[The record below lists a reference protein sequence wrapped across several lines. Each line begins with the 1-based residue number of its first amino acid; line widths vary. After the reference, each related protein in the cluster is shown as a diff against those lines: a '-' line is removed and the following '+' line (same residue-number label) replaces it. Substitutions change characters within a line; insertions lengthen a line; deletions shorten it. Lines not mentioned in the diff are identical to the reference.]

1 MKYSLD
7 KYKYFIAKTEDGTP
21 YQVVAVSTYAG
32 KIVRGVSKLTPGDEF
47 DEVKGKKLAAA
58 RCNEKIARKR
68 LARATAKIKE
78 AEKAYQKEIAWYN
91 RMVDY
96 YNDSFEAVEEA
107 VKMVKELEENM

>member
-1 MKYSLD
+1 MKYSLE
-7 KYKYFIAKTEDGTP
+7 KYRFFNRSNREVI
-21 YQVVAVSTYAG
+21 AVSTYAG
-32 KIVRGVSKLTPGDEF
+32 KPVRGVAKLTPGDNF
-47 DEVKGKKLAAA
+47 DEEAGKKLAAA

-107 VKMVKELEENM
+107 VKMVKELEAKM

>member
-7 KYKYFIAKTEDGTP
+7 KYKFFNHSNREVI
-21 YQVVAVSTYAG
+21 AVSTYAG
-32 KIVRGVSKLTPGDEF
+32 KSVRGVAKLTPGDNF
-47 DEVKGKKLAAA
+47 DEEAGKKLAAA

-96 YNDSFEAVEEA
+96 YNDSYQAVEEA
-107 VKMVKELEENM
+107 AALVKELETTM